1 MSAVAARI
9 PGSGWGSR
17 FLVGQVP
24 VFKYLESRDVDEVG
38 YTLRTASL
46 MTIPEANFDDR
57 DASDYRLFGIRYV
70 LCPAGEKPPVPAQ
83 LAMRS
88 GRYWLWTIGDTGYIQ
103 AGRIVGQIS
112 ANRTN
117 VGSASKPLLD
127 SGLAADGAYLSVRWG
142 SDGSGNGRLPAVPGE
157 PSGDVVRGQHA
168 ELENGEASADL
179 RMRRPGVAV
188 LSASYDPGWTATV
201 NGRAQP
207 TRMVTPALVAVNVPA
222 GTDDVV
228 FGFHGYR
235 DYPVLLALS
244 GIVLAIIALAPMYLR
259 RANRRR
265 AFTGARTRG
274 LDALGS
280 QPVPADTPQPGPSGL
295 VDIVADSREQ
305 PFEIRVS

>member
-1 MSAVAARI
+1 
-9 PGSGWGSR
+9 
-17 FLVGQVP
+17 
-24 VFKYLESRDVDEVG
+24 
-38 YTLRTASL
+38 
-46 MTIPEANFDDR
+46 
-57 DASDYRLFGIRYV
+57 
-70 LCPAGEKPPVPAQ
+70 
-83 LAMRS
+83 MRS